1 MKIVWDEP
9 KRLANLDKHGLD
21 FADLNETF
29 FDNAL
34 VFPSH
39 SKRWRGIGKTIRGVV
54 VVVFVTLGKEA
65 VSVISTGQQ
74 ARKETLCRLLR
85 TKVTALA
92 ICAQSAIIQS

>member
-21 FADLNETF
+21 FAELDETF

-34 VFPSH
+34 VLPTYNG
-39 SKRWRGIGKTIRGVV
+39 RWVGIGKNIRGVI

-65 VSVISTGQQ
+65 ISVISMRT
-74 ARKETLCRLLR
+74 ANKNERKRYAER
-85 TKVTALA
+85 
-92 ICAQSAIIQS
+92 

>member
-1 MKIVWDEP
+1 MRIVWDEP

-34 VFPSH
+34 VLPTYN
-39 SKRWRGIGKTIRGVV
+39 KRWAGIGKNIRGVI

-65 VSVISTGQQ
+65 VSVISMRP
-74 ARKETLCRLLR
+74 ANKNERKRYAER
-85 TKVTALA
+85 
-92 ICAQSAIIQS
+92 